1 MYAFYLPLISDYE
14 SSNFPGSNAYFGW
27 VFAAAIPCLT
37 ANPSLV
43 SFLLEQR
50 IRKPLFILNDRVVSN
65 FQAHIRCWEG
75 IIIFNIHFVY
85 SLSVPMFLS
94 AERIWLSGKS
104 SNFHMAVIFYSNPF
118 LPLLC
123 NHGQVQSFFSAL
135 KALSRKEVHY
145 GAYATS
151 EQVMW
156 TFFVQH
162 TNWQTHAL
170 VSHGVLARLC
180 HHLSTH
186 FFLKLIFLS

>member
-94 AERIWLSGKS
+94 AERIDFLARVLISTWLLS
-104 SNFHMAVIFYSNPF
+104 SAPT
-118 LPLLC
+118 L
-123 NHGQVQSFFSAL
+123 FFP
-135 KALSRKEVHY
+135 
-145 GAYATS
+145 
-151 EQVMW
+151 
-156 TFFVQH
+156 FFVIMVRCNPSFRHWRRYHVKRFIMGLMQH
-162 TNWQTHAL
+162 Q
-170 VSHGVLARLC
+170 SR
-180 HHLSTH
+180 
-186 FFLKLIFLS
+186 

>member
-94 AERIWLSGKS
+94 AERIDFLARVLISTWLLS
-104 SNFHMAVIFYSNPF
+104 STPTLFF
-118 LPLLC
+118 PLLC

-170 VSHGVLARLC
+170 VSHGVLAHLC
-180 HHLSTH
+180 HHWALI
-186 FFLKLIFLS
+186 FFLS